1 LAWAALRQGG
11 RLPTLLNAANEVAV
25 AAFLDGRI
33 GFLDIADTV
42 SAVLDT
48 VPDGALDSLEDVL
61 EADAAA
67 RRAASARI
75 ATGVAA

>member
-1 LAWAALRQGG
+1 
-11 RLPTLLNAANEVAV
+11 V

-75 ATGVAA
+75 AMGVAA